1 MWLPLAAGQKCNT
14 GCIFA
19 RLETVSK
26 NAITYQSELL
36 VDDRGPTG
44 SISLLERSV
53 AGLQSSRVSR
63 VTCCK
68 KRYCSYQTRLSTG
81 CVGRLTNES
90 QFIQLRGTAVSA
102 LYWSVTLY
110 LHCWYGQGFAP
121 LGACRL
127 VFVTIPSL
135 RPRQR
140 SDQITFLVRI
150 FRTTPWRQTGHSAD
164 LPALT
169 KKIIQ
174 GVNWTFVDEP
184 CAESQTFRMLG
195 SVLPQL
201 PWLGKAV
208 VVGRTR
214 VVGLQPFRVPLGIA
228 A

>member
-1 MWLPLAAGQKCNT
+1 MWLPLAAGRKCNT

-81 CVGRLTNES
+81 CVGKLTSES
-90 QFIQLRGTAVSA
+90 QFIQVQGTAVNA
-102 LYWSVTLY
+102 LYWPVTLY
-110 LHCWYGQGFAP
+110 LHSWYGQGFAP
-121 LGACRL
+121 LGVCRL
-127 VFVTIPSL
+127 VFITIPSL
-135 RPRQR
+135 RLRQR
-140 SDQITFLVRI
+140 SDQITSFVRI

-164 LPALT
+164 LPAST
-169 KKIIQ
+169 RKIIQ
-174 GVNWTFVDEP
+174 GVSWTFVDEP

-208 VVGRTR
+208 VVERIR
-214 VVGLQPFRVPLGIA
+214 VVGLQSFRVLLGIA